1 MLLLPASTDQVAPV
15 RDTHT
20 LASVWSLA
28 GIASIFALGRFYVRG
43 YRAGKLRSDDY
54 FIMLT
59 MSCIISVC
67 SLATKAIE
75 YGLGRHVETVPRQD
89 QIAVVK
95 WIYLASCPG
104 VMSIV
109 IPKLAVVSLLVRLLV
124 PGRVHYWFLWAIA
137 AAVNIF
143 CFAIVVIFLRTL
155 ASKCPPFEVDGIPP
169 GCVPVATQVKY
180 CLFAGSASAFVDLY
194 LAVYPSIVL
203 YGLQMPLRRKA
214 AFSVALGLGIL
225 YVPAATLVR
234 APRVRSKRMPRYLIA
249 MGDSSGAAGINKTMH
264 VPALASPDFIYT
276 NAGLLRWTVAE
287 SSSLVIASSMPVLQP
302 LFQELFGFSIVGRPL
317 QTLKRSCD
325 GVVEFCGKKIATAI
339 QRRVVEANNLD
350 DLSELGQDLEA
361 NDGQGGSAVGHECAP
376 PTAHVSGSKTTT
388 TLIEGK

>member
-180 CLFAGSASAFVDLY
+180 CLFAGY
-194 LAVYPSIVL
+194 
-203 YGLQMPLRRKA
+203 
-214 AFSVALGLGIL
+214 
-225 YVPAATLVR
+225 
-234 APRVRSKRMPRYLIA
+234 
-249 MGDSSGAAGINKTMH
+249 SSGAAGINKTMH

-287 SSSLVIASSMPVLQP
+287 SSSFVIASSMPVLQP